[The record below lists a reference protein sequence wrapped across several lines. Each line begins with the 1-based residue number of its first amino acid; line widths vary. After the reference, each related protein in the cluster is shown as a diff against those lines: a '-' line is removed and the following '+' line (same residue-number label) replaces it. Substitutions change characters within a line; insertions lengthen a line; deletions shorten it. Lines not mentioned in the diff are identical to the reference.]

1 MTDPLEGWG
10 GGHGPFYTHTHTHT
24 HINFKVSLKYL
35 FLAPLHKKVYKLT
48 HDTE

>member
-24 HINFKVSLKYL
+24 HKFQSLLKIFILGPPPQKSLQIN
-35 FLAPLHKKVYKLT
+35 P
-48 HDTE
+48 